1 MVALMNS
8 VPFKRFHSP
17 PTVCR
22 VCFRLYMNTVF
33 RCRGT
38 KTWHDKGVSVLPV
51 WCLADNQ
58 TASETLRHQGWWA
71 AFQNQ
76 PSENHAHFTQGLA
89 RSVEVRCD
97 LFFLLNAT
105 TFVCSCVHLSATPL
119 SLFVW
124 FNPISPLS
132 MTTGFSSRSWVWP
145 FKTETLTPLEVF
157 GRHLVRTCSFEAYW
171 ALNSQHCTMLSDAM
185 CAHKA
190 TPCCSGTEI
199 MCLGFF
205 LILWQC

>member
-89 RSVEVRCD
+89 RSVEVRSD
-97 LFFLLNAT
+97 LFFFLNAT
-105 TFVCSCVHLSATPL
+105 TFVCSCVLSATPICMIQSHL
-119 SLFVW
+119 TPHYDDRLF
-124 FNPISPLS
+124 ISPLS
-132 MTTGFSSRSWVWP
+132 VAIQNRNTYASGSLWTTPRTNLFVW
-145 FKTETLTPLEVF
+145 
-157 GRHLVRTCSFEAYW
+157 SI
-171 ALNSQHCTMLSDAM
+171 LS
-185 CAHKA
+185 
-190 TPCCSGTEI
+190 P
-199 MCLGFF
+199 
-205 LILWQC
+205 